1 MAKMYK
7 GQLSQ
12 LVSRVRNLF
21 GDNVKSYTREIAIN
35 LDGNVIGGIKSIAHR
50 NADGAF
56 KFNKGTS
63 LHLGT
68 IAGNRATTIIKTD
81 GTAKG
86 HNKGF
91 KHNVFGYGTLGYTTS
106 IIKNGDVLRYDG
118 KSIIKNSDVLRYD
131 GKFPAIDMID
141 SIMKVTE
148 DSNGDMHVYDSCLV
162 DCVPCDINKKVIL
175 NKVGIK
181 INGAKVKETYNRNIG
196 RYKPKHKDVNV
207 NTNITQYLHSPKI
220 YG

>member
-21 GDNVKSYTREIAIN
+21 GDNVKSYTKVTAIN

-56 KFNKGTS
+56 KFNKGAS

-106 IIKNGDVLRYDG
+106 VIKNGDVLRYDG
-118 KSIIKNSDVLRYD
+118 KY
-131 GKFPAIDMID
+131 PTIDMID
-141 SIMKVTE
+141 SIMKVT
-148 DSNGDMHVYDSCLV
+148 DSNGDMHVSDSCLV
-162 DCVPCDINKKVIL
+162 DCVPCDVNKRVIL

-196 RYKPKHKDVNV
+196 RYKPKHKDANV

>member
-21 GDNVKSYTREIAIN
+21 GDNVKSYTKVTAIN

-56 KFNKGTS
+56 KFNKGAS

-81 GTAKG
+81 DTAKG

-91 KHNVFGYGTLGYTTS
+91 KHNVFGYGTLGYTTA

-118 KSIIKNSDVLRYD
+118 KS
-131 GKFPAIDMID
+131 PAIDMMD

-148 DSNGDMHVYDSCLV
+148 DSNGDMHVSDSCLV
-162 DCVPCDINKKVIL
+162 DCVPCDVNKRVIL

-196 RYKPKHKDVNV
+196 RYKPKHKDANV

>member
-21 GDNVKSYTREIAIN
+21 GDNVKSYTKAIAIN
-35 LDGNVIGGIKSIAHR
+35 LDGNVIGGIKSIARR

-56 KFNKGTS
+56 KFNKGAS

-81 GTAKG
+81 ATAKG
-86 HNKGF
+86 RNKGF

-106 IIKNGDVLRYDG
+106 IIKNGDVLRHDG
-118 KSIIKNSDVLRYD
+118 KS
-131 GKFPAIDMID
+131 PAINMMD

-148 DSNGDMHVYDSCLV
+148 DSNGDMHVSDSCLV
-162 DCVPCDINKKVIL
+162 DCVPCDVNKRVIL

-196 RYKPKHKDVNV
+196 RYKPKHKDANV
-207 NTNITQYLHSPKI
+207 NPNITQYLHSPKI

>member
-21 GDNVKSYTREIAIN
+21 GDNVKSYTKVTAIN
-35 LDGNVIGGIKSIAHR
+35 LDGNVIGGIESMAHR

-56 KFNKGTS
+56 KFNKGAS

-106 IIKNGDVLRYDG
+106 IIKNGDVLRHDG
-118 KSIIKNSDVLRYD
+118 KS
-131 GKFPAIDMID
+131 PAINMMD

-148 DSNGDMHVYDSCLV
+148 DSNGDMHVSDSCLV
-162 DCVPCDINKKVIL
+162 DCVPCDVNKRVIL

-196 RYKPKHKDVNV
+196 RYKPKHKDANV